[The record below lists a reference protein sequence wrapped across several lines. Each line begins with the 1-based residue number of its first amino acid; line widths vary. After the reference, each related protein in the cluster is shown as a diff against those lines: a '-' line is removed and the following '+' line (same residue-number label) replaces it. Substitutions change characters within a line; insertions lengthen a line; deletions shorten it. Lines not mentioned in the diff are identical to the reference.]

1 MTERGIMKRFLFVF
15 ILALTLNLNAARTVQ
30 LDFAS
35 RYIWRGFD
43 VFSPNK
49 PAIQPSFTYD
59 FGESEF
65 SINVWGS
72 FSLAERDRLK
82 SLDEIDIT
90 LTYEAKITD
99 ELSFQFG
106 IIHYGWY
113 NVANFTF
120 KDSTTHE
127 IFISA
132 VLLKVFLSPALTIF
146 YDINLGNG
154 FYILLQ
160 GAHSIKLSD
169 TVMPNFSFS
178 LGYNAGQW
186 IEDSGFSDL
195 NLGLSLPFT
204 LNTLTIAPFLN
215 YTVVFLDSVNE
226 NNEIWFGLSL
236 AL

>member
-1 MTERGIMKRFLFVF
+1 MRKFLFIF
-15 ILALTLNLNAARTVQ
+15 ILALTMNLNAAVSLK

-59 FGESEF
+59 FGKSGF
-65 SINVWGS
+65 SINIWGS

-90 LTYEAKITD
+90 LTYEGKITD

-113 NVANFTF
+113 NVENFIF

-127 IFISA
+127 FFISA
-132 VLLKVFLSPALTIF
+132 VFPEFFLSPALTVF
-146 YDINLGNG
+146 YDINLGDG
-154 FYILLQ
+154 FYVLFQ
-160 GAHSIKLSD
+160 GGHSIKFSD
-169 TVMPNFSFS
+169 TVMPNLSFS

-195 NLGLSLPFT
+195 NIGISLTFMF
-204 LNTLTIAPFLN
+204 NKITIAPFLN
-215 YTVVFLDSVNE
+215 YTIVFLDSVNKD
-226 NNEIWFGLSL
+226 NEIWFGLSL
-236 AL
+236 AV